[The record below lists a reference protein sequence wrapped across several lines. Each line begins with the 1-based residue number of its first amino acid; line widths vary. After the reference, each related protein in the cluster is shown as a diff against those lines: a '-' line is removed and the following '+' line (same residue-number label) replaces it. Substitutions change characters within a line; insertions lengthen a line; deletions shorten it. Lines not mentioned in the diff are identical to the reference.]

1 MKIKITIAL
10 ILLAV
15 LAVLAS
21 FYLFPSDR
29 AKIKKQFDSLSNFV
43 SKEKGES
50 ALTMAYKVNA
60 LATLF
65 ADSCSFEFSQN
76 YMTGEFSPEQITSH
90 TTKGRSQF
98 SKISLNF
105 YDIVPEIRN
114 DAATVETT
122 VRFHGELKDS
132 AKVAEDTREIQCSLK
147 KTDGKWKFT
156 GFKVVEV
163 LKK

>member
-1 MKIKITIAL
+1 MKTKITVSV

-21 FYLFPSDR
+21 LYLFPSDR
-29 AKIKKQFDSLSNFV
+29 AKIKKQFEALSNFI

-50 ALTMAYKVNA
+50 SLTMAYKVNA
-60 LATLF
+60 MATLF

-76 YMTGEFSPEQITSH
+76 YMTGEFTPEQITSH
-90 TTKGRSQF
+90 TAKGRSQF
-98 SKISLNF
+98 SKISLKF
-105 YDIVPEIRN
+105 YDIVPEIRK
-114 DAATVETT
+114 DLAIVETT
-122 VRFHGELKDS
+122 VRFQGELKDS
-132 AKVAEDTREIQCSLK
+132 AKVAEETREIQCNLK

-156 GFKVVEV
+156 DFKVVEV